1 MGYEQVQQN
10 YLKNQVMSATPAKL
24 IELLLVGALKQ
35 VHVAKQA
42 LADQRVEAAH
52 KALMKAQDIILELRY
67 DVKEDVDAQIGQR
80 LIEFY
85 RYMNKQLI
93 KANQAKDAT
102 PLVDVEAMLT
112 EYLDAWKQVE
122 EQV

>member
-42 LADQRVEAAH
+42 LADQHIEVAH

-85 RYMNKQLI
+85 QYMNKQLI

-102 PLVDVEAMLT
+102 PLIDVEAMLT